1 MTRAQLRIFQSNNN
15 PYTTSN
21 KYNCKMARCG
31 KVKLADIFAKNAQK
45 LYWQPCCEN
54 PGKLSTGLVFLNIN
68 RAKSM

>member
-1 MTRAQLRIFQSNNN
+1 
-15 PYTTSN
+15 
-21 KYNCKMARCG
+21 MAKCG